1 LAIIWKNVLH
11 VDVVGTNENFFS
23 LGGHSLRAIEFI
35 SELQR
40 EGIDIDIKT
49 FYKNPTIK
57 KLTNIIDKKYID
69 VDKKIIGGVP
79 FTAIYDNLVT
89 QSNHLIQ
96 NSELTLTMNAFNNT
110 YFINAVNEVAKR
122 YPQKD
127 FCFIKNKKDKK
138 L

>member
-1 LAIIWKNVLH
+1 MAIIWKNVLH

-57 KLTNIIDKKYID
+57 KLTNIIDKNI
-69 VDKKIIGGVP
+69 
-79 FTAIYDNLVT
+79 LM
-89 QSNHLIQ
+89 LIRR
-96 NSELTLTMNAFNNT
+96 L
-110 YFINAVNEVAKR
+110 
-122 YPQKD
+122 
-127 FCFIKNKKDKK
+127 
-138 L
+138 